1 MPDQFNQGEQVFRG
15 IPVSGGVARGRIL
28 ILGKPNESIP
38 RYEVSEEEV
47 AGEVDRLE
55 AALVQTRLELLEV
68 QHEVEAAMGSKDAS
82 IFDAHLL
89 VLEDRTLI
97 DEVVR
102 LLRSQRWNVEQAF
115 YEVSERYAKALGA
128 IADDYLRER
137 AVDMRDVTGRILD
150 HLQGKK
156 EVLLK
161 DLKEPCIIVCHDLLP
176 STTAQ
181 LDKRLVLGFA
191 TDGGGKT
198 SHTGIIALG
207 LGIPAIV
214 GLKEASTELE
224 SGMDALVDGYQGL
237 LIINPTDRTLF
248 EYGQLVRKQLGAQ
261 ERLRALVDLPA
272 VTLDGQRIVLSAN
285 IGSVEEAEAVR
296 ASGAEGVGLFRT
308 EFLFLDGGEVPSEEE
323 QYVAYRKVAEALK
336 PHPVVIRT
344 LDLGGDKFLAD
355 GERPAELN
363 PFLGW
368 RAIRYCLQEL
378 RVFRAQLRAILR
390 ASTEGNVKI
399 MYPMIS
405 SVGELAEANIVLEQ
419 CRAELRAEG
428 IAFDPKLEVGMMI
441 EVPSAALVARSLG
454 KQVSFFS
461 IGSNDLIQYCLA
473 VDRLNERIAHLYQPT
488 HPAVL
493 RLIQMTVEAGNERQ
507 FWTGVC
513 GEMASDLTL
522 VPLLLGMGVTE
533 LSVAPSLVG
542 GVKCLIRS
550 MDLREARELALFALG
565 CDSAEEIQARSEAM
579 ARRIAPSLF
588 ELKDLR

>member
-1 MPDQFNQGEQVFRG
+1 MPDESQEGEQVFRG
-15 IPVSGGVARGRIL
+15 IPVSGGVARGRVL
-28 ILGKPNESIP
+28 VLGKANESIP
-38 RYEVSEEEV
+38 RYEVKEEEV
-47 AGEVDRLE
+47 SGEVERLE
-55 AALVQTRLELLEV
+55 AALVQTRLELIEV
-68 QHEVEAAMGSKDAS
+68 QHEVEAAMGAKDAS
-82 IFDAHLL
+82 IFDAHLM

-102 LLRSQRWNVEQAF
+102 LLHSERWNAERAF
-115 YEVSERYAKALGA
+115 YEVSERYATALGG

-137 AVDMRDVTGRILD
+137 AADMRDVTTRILN
-150 HLQGKK
+150 HLQGRK
-156 EVLLK
+156 EESLQ
-161 DLKEPCIIVCHDLLP
+161 DLKVPSIIVCHDLMP
-176 STTAQ
+176 STTAR
-181 LDKRLVLGFA
+181 LDKRMVLGFA

-198 SHTGIIALG
+198 SHTAIIARA

-214 GLKEASTELE
+214 GLKDASTELA
-224 SGMDALVDGYQGL
+224 SGVDALVDGYQGL
-237 LIINPTDRTLF
+237 LIIHPTDRTLF
-248 EYGQLVRKQLGAQ
+248 EYGQLVRKQLSAQ
-261 ERLRALVDLPA
+261 ERLKALVDLPA
-272 VTLDGQRIVLSAN
+272 ETRDGKRIVLSAN
-285 IGSVEEAEAVR
+285 IGSVEEAEGVKV
-296 ASGAEGVGLFRT
+296 SGAEGVGLFRT
-308 EFLFLDGGEVPSEEE
+308 EFLFLGEGEVASEEE
-323 QYVAYRKVAEALK
+323 QYEAYRKVAEALK

-378 RVFRAQLRAILR
+378 RVFRSQLRAILR
-390 ASTEGNVKI
+390 ASTAGNVKI

-405 SVGELAEANIVLEQ
+405 SVEELAEANLVLEQ

-428 IAFDPKLEVGMMI
+428 IAFDPGLEVGMMI
-441 EVPSAALVARSLG
+441 EVPSAALVARALG

-473 VDRLNERIAHLYQPT
+473 VDRMNERIAHLYQPT

-493 RLIQMTVEAGNERQ
+493 RLIEMTVEAGTGKG

-513 GEMASDLTL
+513 GEMAGDLTL

-542 GVKCLIRS
+542 AVKCLIRS
-550 MDLREARELALFALG
+550 LEMREARELAVFALG
-565 CDSAEEIQARSEAM
+565 CDSTEEIQKRSEAM
-579 ARRIAPSLF
+579 ARRVAPSLF

>member
-1 MPDQFNQGEQVFRG
+1 MPDESQEGEQVFRG
-15 IPVSGGVARGRIL
+15 IPVSGGVARGRVL
-28 ILGKPNESIP
+28 VLGKANESIP
-38 RYEVSEEEV
+38 RYEVKEEEV
-47 AGEVDRLE
+47 SGEVERLE
-55 AALVQTRLELLEV
+55 AALVQTRLELIEV
-68 QHEVEAAMGSKDAS
+68 QHEVEAAMGAKDAS
-82 IFDAHLL
+82 IFDAHLM

-102 LLRSQRWNVEQAF
+102 LLHSERWNAERAF
-115 YEVSERYAKALGA
+115 YEVSERYATALGG

-137 AVDMRDVTGRILD
+137 AADMRDVTTRILN
-150 HLQGKK
+150 HLQGRK
-156 EVLLK
+156 EESLQ
-161 DLKEPCIIVCHDLLP
+161 DLKVPSIIVCHDLMP
-176 STTAQ
+176 STTAR
-181 LDKRLVLGFA
+181 LDKRMVLGFA

-198 SHTGIIALG
+198 SHTAIIARA

-214 GLKEASTELE
+214 GLKDASTELA
-224 SGMDALVDGYQGL
+224 SGVDALVDGYQGL
-237 LIINPTDRTLF
+237 LIIHPTDRTLF
-248 EYGQLVRKQLGAQ
+248 EYGQLVRKQLSAQ
-261 ERLRALVDLPA
+261 ERLKALVDLPA
-272 VTLDGQRIVLSAN
+272 ETRDGKRIVLSAN
-285 IGSVEEAEAVR
+285 IGSVEEAEGVKV
-296 ASGAEGVGLFRT
+296 SGAEGVGLFRT
-308 EFLFLDGGEVPSEEE
+308 EFLFLGEGEVASEEE

-378 RVFRAQLRAILR
+378 RVFRSQLRAILR
-390 ASTEGNVKI
+390 ASTAGNVKI

-405 SVGELAEANIVLEQ
+405 SVEELAEANLVLEQ

-428 IAFDPKLEVGMMI
+428 IAFDPGLEVGMMI
-441 EVPSAALVARSLG
+441 EVPSAALVARALG

-473 VDRLNERIAHLYQPT
+473 VDRMNERIAHLYQPT

-493 RLIQMTVEAGNERQ
+493 RLIEMTVEAGTGKG

-513 GEMASDLTL
+513 GEMAGDLTL

-542 GVKCLIRS
+542 AVKCLIRS
-550 MDLREARELALFALG
+550 LEMREARELAVFALG
-565 CDSAEEIQARSEAM
+565 CDSTEEIQKRSEAM
-579 ARRIAPSLF
+579 ARRVAPSLF

>member
-1 MPDQFNQGEQVFRG
+1 MPDESQEGEQVFRG
-15 IPVSGGVARGRIL
+15 IPVSGGVARGRVL
-28 ILGKPNESIP
+28 VLGKANESIP
-38 RYEVSEEEV
+38 RYEVKEEEV
-47 AGEVDRLE
+47 SGEVERLE
-55 AALVQTRLELLEV
+55 AALVQTRLELIEV
-68 QHEVEAAMGSKDAS
+68 QHEVEAAMGAKDAS
-82 IFDAHLL
+82 IFDAHLM

-102 LLRSQRWNVEQAF
+102 LLHSERWNAERAF
-115 YEVSERYAKALGA
+115 YEVSERYATALGG

-137 AVDMRDVTGRILD
+137 AADMRDVTTRILN
-150 HLQGKK
+150 HLQGRK
-156 EVLLK
+156 EESLQ
-161 DLKEPCIIVCHDLLP
+161 DLKVPSIIVCHDLMP
-176 STTAQ
+176 STTAR
-181 LDKRLVLGFA
+181 LDKRMVLGFA

-198 SHTGIIALG
+198 SHTAIIARA

-214 GLKEASTELE
+214 GLKDASTELA
-224 SGMDALVDGYQGL
+224 SGVDALVDGYQGL
-237 LIINPTDRTLF
+237 LIIHPTDRTLF
-248 EYGQLVRKQLGAQ
+248 EYGQLVRKQLSAQ
-261 ERLRALVDLPA
+261 ERLKALVDLPA
-272 VTLDGQRIVLSAN
+272 ETRDGKRIVLSAN
-285 IGSVEEAEAVR
+285 IGSVEEAEGVKV
-296 ASGAEGVGLFRT
+296 SGAEGVGLFRT
-308 EFLFLDGGEVPSEEE
+308 EFLFLGEGEVASEEE

-355 GERPAELN
+355 GEMPAELN

-378 RVFRAQLRAILR
+378 RVFRSQLRAILR
-390 ASTEGNVKI
+390 ASTAGNVKI

-405 SVGELAEANIVLEQ
+405 SVEELAEANLVLEQ

-428 IAFDPKLEVGMMI
+428 IAFDPGLEVGMMI
-441 EVPSAALVARSLG
+441 EVPSAALVARALG

-473 VDRLNERIAHLYQPT
+473 VDRMNERIAHLYQPT

-493 RLIQMTVEAGNERQ
+493 RLIEMTVEAGTGKG

-513 GEMASDLTL
+513 GEMAGDLTL

-542 GVKCLIRS
+542 AVKCLIRS
-550 MDLREARELALFALG
+550 LEMREARELAVFALG
-565 CDSAEEIQARSEAM
+565 CDSTEEIQKRSEAM
-579 ARRIAPSLF
+579 ARRVAPSLF

>member
-28 ILGKPNESIP
+28 ILGKPSESIP

-102 LLRSQRWNVEQAF
+102 LLRSKRWNVEQAF

-137 AVDMRDVTGRILD
+137 AADMRDVTGRILD

-198 SHTGIIALG
+198 SHTAIIARALE
-207 LGIPAIV
+207 IPAIV

-399 MYPMIS
+399 M
-405 SVGELAEANIVLEQ
+405 
-419 CRAELRAEG
+419 
-428 IAFDPKLEVGMMI
+428 
-441 EVPSAALVARSLG
+441 
-454 KQVSFFS
+454 
-461 IGSNDLIQYCLA
+461 
-473 VDRLNERIAHLYQPT
+473 
-488 HPAVL
+488 
-493 RLIQMTVEAGNERQ
+493 
-507 FWTGVC
+507 
-513 GEMASDLTL
+513 
-522 VPLLLGMGVTE
+522 
-533 LSVAPSLVG
+533 
-542 GVKCLIRS
+542 
-550 MDLREARELALFALG
+550 
-565 CDSAEEIQARSEAM
+565 
-579 ARRIAPSLF
+579 
-588 ELKDLR
+588 